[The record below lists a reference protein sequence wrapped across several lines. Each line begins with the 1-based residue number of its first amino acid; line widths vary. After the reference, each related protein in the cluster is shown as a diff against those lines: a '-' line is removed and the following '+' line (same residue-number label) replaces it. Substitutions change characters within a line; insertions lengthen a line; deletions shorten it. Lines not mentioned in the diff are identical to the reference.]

1 MNIKNL
7 SYISILSIAF
17 FISSCVDEKK
27 KSKSSDNSDEKEQV
41 NEKSTENNVSKAKKN
56 VTSIVPVQLEGKWI
70 IESIKG
76 EELPNDLSFFQFEK
90 DQSGLINLFDEIQP
104 FQWERKINTLCIDD
118 SKDLICGSV
127 SFDGDRMIWNS
138 TNDGEEILFK
148 FKKEDILEQSQ
159 NSMDDMYL
167 YDRYEDALE
176 SEVSPNTKENTSS
189 YYNQEDLNNIL
200 DDYEKFINQYI
211 QVIRK
216 SQKGDVSALTEMLE
230 LLDQAQDFELEI
242 NDPTTYNNFSQS
254 QLNRLIKLQKILAS
268 ANQDL

>member
-1 MNIKNL
+1 MNIKNVSL
-7 SYISILSIAF
+7 AIAMAATILL
-17 FISSCVDEKK
+17 SSCDDNK
-27 KSKSSDNSDEKEQV
+27 KSSKYTSSDDSKKSEKTDG
-41 NEKSTENNVSKAKKN
+41 EKSALPKAEEA
-56 VTSIVPVQLEGKWI
+56 LYGKWI

-127 SFDGDRMIWNS
+127 SFDGDRMIWNA

-148 FKKEDILEQSQ
+148 FKKEGILEQSQ

-176 SEVSPNTKENTSS
+176 SEVSTNTKENTSS

>member
-127 SFDGDRMIWNS
+127 SFDGDRMIWNA
-138 TNDGEEILFK
+138 TNDGEVF
-148 FKKEDILEQSQ
+148 
-159 NSMDDMYL
+159 
-167 YDRYEDALE
+167 
-176 SEVSPNTKENTSS
+176 
-189 YYNQEDLNNIL
+189 
-200 DDYEKFINQYI
+200 
-211 QVIRK
+211 
-216 SQKGDVSALTEMLE
+216 
-230 LLDQAQDFELEI
+230 
-242 NDPTTYNNFSQS
+242 
-254 QLNRLIKLQKILAS
+254 
-268 ANQDL
+268 